1 MRGEVDSHVGLSGVG
16 LDNHVMG
23 DPGSRENPRYKGK
36 EATYLDPLRYCLGV
50 LRGVYLKGIGLDVLW
65 IQLTAMGVFGTA
77 MIAISVFLFCKSLD

>member
-1 MRGEVDSHVGLSGVG
+1 
-16 LDNHVMG
+16 MG

-36 EATYLDPLRYCLGV
+36 EATYLDPLRYFWDV

-77 MIAISVFLFCKSLD
+77 MLAISVFIFRKSLV